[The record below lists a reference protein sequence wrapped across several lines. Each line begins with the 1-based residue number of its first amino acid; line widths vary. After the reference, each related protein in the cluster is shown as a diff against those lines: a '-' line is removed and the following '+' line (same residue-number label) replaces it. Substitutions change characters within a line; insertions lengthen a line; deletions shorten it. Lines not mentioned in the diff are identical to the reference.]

1 MDAEKK
7 QPLIV
12 GFVGD
17 LMFATRVEDVA
28 KRLGFDVIWIAR
40 ARDLA
45 PDAAPVPDQ
54 RPGELLE
61 GLGGALFDK
70 ITRWQPVLLIFDLQN
85 DAIPWQRWIASLKS
99 SPATRRIPILCYGP
113 HVDEALL
120 AAARAAGANVVVP
133 RSRFS
138 RNLPALLVE
147 IAQEAD
153 TRARD
158 ETCAQPLAPLA
169 REGVALFNEGHYYKC
184 HDALEEAW
192 VADSSPGRD
201 LYQGMLQV
209 GIAYYQIE
217 RGNYRGALK
226 MLLRVR
232 QWLDP
237 LPAICR
243 GVNVARLRED
253 VNNVQEALTTLGP
266 DRMEDLDRALFRPIE
281 LIGD

>member
-1 MDAEKK
+1 MDEDKK
-7 QPLIV
+7 KPIVV

-17 LMFATRVEDVA
+17 LMFTTKIENVA
-28 KRLGFDVIWIAR
+28 RRLGYDVSWIAR
-40 ARDLA
+40 ASDLA
-45 PDAAPVPDQ
+45 PELASVPGQ

-61 GLGGALFDK
+61 GLGGALFDQV
-70 ITRWQPVLLIFDLQN
+70 TRWQPVLLIFDLQN
-85 DAIPWQRWIASLKS
+85 DDIPWQRWIASLKS
-99 SPATRRIPILCYGP
+99 SPATRRIPIMCYGP
-113 HVDEALL
+113 HVDEGLL
-120 AAARAAGANVVVP
+120 AMARAAGADVVLP

-138 RNLPALLVE
+138 SKLPSLLTEHALQTDVTAL
-147 IAQEAD
+147 
-153 TRARD
+153 D

-169 REGVALFNEGHYYKC
+169 RQGVALFNEGHYYKC

-192 VADSSPGRD
+192 VADATPGRD

-209 GIAYYQIE
+209 GIAYFQIE
-217 RGNYRGALK
+217 RGNFRGALK

-253 VNNVQEALTTLGP
+253 VNNVQEALTRLGP
-266 DRMEDLDRALFRPIE
+266 DKMDELDRSLFRPIE
-281 LIGD
+281 LIDG